1 MAILLITTPGPIQGW
16 IDNLNRLLPDE
27 DIRVWPDRVGDPAD
41 IDIALAAHQ
50 AAGSYESLPNLK
62 LVMSLRAGIDDLL
75 AALIPPHVTIARAQE
90 TGGNKMFDETVLMHV
105 LRHHKRMPDIING
118 QRSSEWID
126 VVVKTAEERNVGFL
140 GLGLIALSGARMCRD
155 VGFNV
160 AAWTK
165 TPKTEPGIQSF
176 HGDDQR
182 DAFLARTEI
191 LMNLLPV
198 TAETENILNAELFAK
213 LPKDA
218 CVINLGRGEHL
229 VDQDL
234 IDALDSGHL
243 HSATLDVFRTEPL
256 PSDHPF
262 WQHPRITVTPH
273 RSRRQRPDM
282 ILPQVIE
289 NIRRFRAGEPL
300 LQVVDRARGY

>member
-16 IDNLNRLLPDE
+16 IKSLNETLPDE
-27 DIRVWPDRVGDPAD
+27 DIRVWPDNVGDPAD
-41 IDIALAAHQ
+41 IDIALVATQ
-50 AAGSYESLPNLK
+50 KPGTYESLPNLK

-75 AALIPPHVTIARAQE
+75 AAPVPPAATIARAQE
-90 TGGNKMFDETVLMHV
+90 IEGNKMFDETVLMHV

-118 QRSSEWID
+118 QRRSEWVD
-126 VVVKTAEERNVGFL
+126 VDVKTAGERKVGFL
-140 GLGLIALSGARMCRD
+140 GLGLIALSGARLCRD
-155 VGFNV
+155 LGFDV
-160 AAWTK
+160 AAWTR
-165 TPKTEPGIQSF
+165 TPKSEPGIESF
-176 HGDDQR
+176 HGDDQL

-198 TAETENILNAELFAK
+198 TARTENILNADLFAK

-218 CVINLGRGEHL
+218 CIINLGRGEHV

-262 WQHPRITVTPH
+262 WKHERITVTPH

-282 ILPQVIE
+282 ILPQVVE
-289 NIRRFRAGEPL
+289 NVRRFRAGEEL
-300 LQVVDRARGY
+300 LQVVDRSRGY